1 MKGYPDALDKQ
12 LKEMSRLNSTLVVQ
26 FKYGNSNEKLSIRTE
41 ATVGT
46 A

>member
-12 LKEMSRLNSTLVVQ
+12 LKEIPRWNSTLIT
-26 FKYGNSNEKLSIRTE
+26 IRTE